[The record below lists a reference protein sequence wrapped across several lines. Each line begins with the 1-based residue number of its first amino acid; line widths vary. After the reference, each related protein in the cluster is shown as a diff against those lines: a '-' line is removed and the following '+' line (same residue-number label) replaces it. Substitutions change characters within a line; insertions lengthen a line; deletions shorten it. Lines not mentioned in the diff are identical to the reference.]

1 MNICDR
7 CKKTDCKY
15 KNRPI
20 ENYTIFSRDNCI
32 LKYTQDAAAIKP
44 ELIKIVKTCENK
56 PGFFGLY
63 SQAAELLK
71 IAEKAP
77 EASQNADKVKE
88 AARRIYE
95 YMPPWDLDG
104 ATPET
109 IADEI
114 TQNPIDTILYLLDI
128 VENQ

>member
-1 MNICDR
+1 MENI
-7 CKKTDCKY
+7 K
-15 KNRPI
+15 
-20 ENYTIFSRDNCI
+20 
-32 LKYTQDAAAIKP
+32 IKP
-44 ELIKIVKTCENK
+44 D
-56 PGFFGLY
+56 
-63 SQAAELLK
+63 QM
-71 IAEKAP
+71 
-77 EASQNADKVKE
+77 KE

-95 YMPPWDLDG
+95 YMPSWDLDG

>member
-32 LKYTQDAAAIKP
+32 LKYTQDAATIKP

-56 PGFFGLY
+56 PGFLGLY

-88 AARRIYE
+88 AARRVYAF
-95 YMPPWDLDG
+95 MDPWERC
-104 ATPET
+104 ET
-109 IADEI
+109 TEEETAEEI
-114 TQNPIDTILYLLDI
+114 HKNPIDAIIYLLDAI
-128 VENQ
+128 EN